1 MLDRLKRTWFILVLF
16 TIGIYVPPLFG
27 MGKDLAVGAVV
38 YGMSF
43 VLGYIYGAWKGFD
56 ITIPLFEILIFLPGV
71 CIFYDFQWMYL
82 VVAATITLFGNW
94 LGYMWYCARM
104 DEKNDVEVKNEDYVK
119 SWMVLGDFVPK
130 DKKKDMNR
138 D

>member
-1 MLDRLKRTWFILVLF
+1 MHLLRFSMDVFS
-16 TIGIYVPPLFG
+16 GCG
-27 MGKDLAVGAVV
+27 D
-38 YGMSF
+38 
-43 VLGYIYGAWKGFD
+43 D
-56 ITIPLFEILIFLPGV
+56 
-71 CIFYDFQWMYL
+71 
-82 VVAATITLFGNW
+82 TLFGNW